1 VQLLLDVQRRAACG
15 CVPLLTVPR
24 ALHVHAAV
32 SLAHA
37 QGTAQLL
44 ARVRADCGVSAAT
57 HEAMMQELRGAAGA
71 SRHAARWRMTVAKP
85 SHHILC

>member
-1 VQLLLDVQRRAACG
+1 M
-15 CVPLLTVPR
+15 
-24 ALHVHAAV
+24 HAAV

-57 HEAMMQELRGAAGA
+57 HEALLQELRGAAGA
-71 SRHAARWRMTVAKP
+71 SRHAARWRMTLRNP
-85 SHHILC
+85 RTTSIF